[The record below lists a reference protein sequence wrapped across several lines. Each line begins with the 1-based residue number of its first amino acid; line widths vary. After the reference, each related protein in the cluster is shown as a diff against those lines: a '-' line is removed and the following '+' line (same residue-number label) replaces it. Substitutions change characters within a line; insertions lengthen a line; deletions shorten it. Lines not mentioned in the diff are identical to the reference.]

1 MLCLVKV
8 QVTSICGNL
17 INSSEMQMKAN
28 CISHLINFLFID
40 KTAMDVADLPGFLV
54 HPTDSRLIS

>member
-1 MLCLVKV
+1 
-8 QVTSICGNL
+8 
-17 INSSEMQMKAN
+17 MKAN